1 MIRGGD
7 KGQSGLDMA
16 GGQGSVPDL
25 PHQSC
30 PPHPIP
36 SHPRWH
42 RPGRAARVQ
51 WQQGWAK
58 QKTNRNQPCCWQR
71 GAGEAERQ
79 EGENSVSPSSMARGW
94 LWLIAYKLPPVALI
108 KYLTDV

>member
-36 SHPRWH
+36 PQVAQTWQGCQSAV
-42 RPGRAARVQ
+42 AARLGKTKNKQ
-51 WQQGWAK
+51 EPALLLAK
-58 QKTNRNQPCCWQR
+58 
-71 GAGEAERQ
+71 
-79 EGENSVSPSSMARGW
+79 RGW
-94 LWLIAYKLPPVALI
+94 GSREAGRGKLC
-108 KYLTDV
+108 